1 MGWIMRVLV
10 LGAGAL
16 GGYFGGRLAQ
26 GGAGAGAD
34 VTFLVRPA
42 RAKKLADEGLRII
55 SPFGDATFA
64 VKTITAEAL
73 RPGYDIAILT
83 AKAYD
88 LDDAIATLRPAIDG
102 HMAVLPVLN
111 GLSHIETLQTA
122 FGAGN
127 VLGGLAKIQATL
139 RPDGAVQQLNDWRW
153 ITFGE
158 LDGGTSPRVEAL
170 AAAFAPAIGVVAE
183 AVPDIRQRMW
193 EKMVHLGTSAVCT
206 VLMRAAVGEI
216 ARAPGGVAFMQG
228 VLEANAAIA
237 AANGHP
243 MPAAFMAQYRAM
255 FSETDSLYATSML
268 RDVEAA
274 KPSEGEHILGHLAAA
289 AARAGIASPAHDM
302 ALLHARAYEN
312 RRIAKRLPSG

>member
-1 MGWIMRVLV
+1 MRILV

-26 GGAGAGAD
+26 AGGD

-42 RAKKLADEGLRII
+42 RAKKLAEDGLRIV
-55 SPFGDATFA
+55 SPFGDATLV
-64 VKTITAEAL
+64 VKTVTAEQL
-73 RPGYDIAILT
+73 RPGYDIAIMT

-88 LDDAIATLRPAIDG
+88 LVDAIAALRPAMDG
-102 HMAVLPVLN
+102 HIAVLPVLN
-111 GLSHIETLQTA
+111 GLSHIDLLQAA
-122 FGAGN
+122 FGARN

-139 RPDGAVQQLNDWRW
+139 RPDGAVQQLNEWRW

-158 LDGGTSPRVEAL
+158 LGGGSSARVEAL
-170 AAAFAPAIGVVAE
+170 AAAFKPAIGVVAQ
-183 AVPDIRQRMW
+183 AVPDIRQQMW

-216 ARAPGGVAFMQG
+216 ARAEGGVAFMQG

-237 AANGHP
+237 AGHGHP
-243 MPAAFMAQYRAM
+243 MPDSFMAQYRAM
-255 FSETDSLYATSML
+255 FSETQSLYATSML
-268 RDVEAA
+268 RDVEGG
-274 KPSEGEHILGHLAAA
+274 KPSEGEHILGYLAAA
-289 AARAGIASPAHDM
+289 AARAGVVSPAHDM

-312 RRIAKRLPSG
+312 RRAANRLPAG

>member
-1 MGWIMRVLV
+1 MRVLI

-26 GGAGAGAD
+26 AGAD

-42 RAKKLADEGLRII
+42 RAKALAEAGLRIV
-55 SPFGDATFA
+55 SPFGDAAFP
-64 VKTITAEAL
+64 VRTITAEAL
-73 RPGYDIAILT
+73 RPGYDIALLT
-83 AKAYD
+83 AKAHD
-88 LDDAIATLRPAIDG
+88 LDDAISALRPAIDG

-139 RPDGAVQQLNDWRW
+139 RPDGAVQQINDWRW
-153 ITFGE
+153 LTFGE
-158 LDGGTSPRVEAL
+158 LDGSMSPRVKTL

-206 VLMRAAVGEI
+206 VLLRAAVGEI
-216 ARAPGGVAFMQG
+216 ARAEGGVDFMQG
-228 VLEANAAIA
+228 VLRANAAIA

-243 MPAAFMAQYRAM
+243 MPDAFMAQYLAM
-255 FSETDSLYATSML
+255 FSEKDSLYATSML
-268 RDVEAA
+268 RDIEGGRRC
-274 KPSEGEHILGHLAAA
+274 EGEHILGHLATA
-289 AARAGIASPAHDM
+289 AARAGIASAPHDM

-312 RRIAKRLPSG
+312 RRVANRLPVG